1 MPGYLYF
8 ALKCMQH
15 KWPQKKKKKK
25 KKKKNTTLRCCS
37 FPHLHEKLWSRFT
50 CFTILLF
57 WYFPLV
63 LLNLVLVIP
72 LEIVEKEPKIS
83 ILV

>member
-25 KKKKNTTLRCCS
+25 KKKTTLRCYS

-57 WYFPLV
+57 PIGFTKFSFSDSSWDCW
-63 LLNLVLVIP
+63 
-72 LEIVEKEPKIS
+72 ERT
-83 ILV
+83 

>member
-1 MPGYLYF
+1 MTS
-8 ALKCMQH
+8 
-15 KWPQKKKKKK
+15 KKKKKK
-25 KKKKNTTLRCCS
+25 KKLLLDVILFHTYMRNFDLD
-37 FPHLHEKLWSRFT
+37 LLA
-50 CFTILLF
+50 LLF
-57 WYFPLV
+57 YYFPLV